1 MISGW
6 KIEYGV
12 LKGRAGPDE
21 YVVHECD
28 GGWTAK
34 RQSPED
40 EFWRPSSTQRT
51 CEGAVLPSLPEAI
64 KWCED
69 DEKSRWGWMNF
80 KEEEKNTSATNN
92 ENPGDKVDKFSTRID
107 EFVRDW
113 EAWRARHF
121 TAVPQPGAFAATTA
135 ANEPPIRRSP
145 SWPLESFDA
154 RDWAKEFIR
163 INRDCVVGIVGHVDE
178 EDMISWF
185 ANSLMR
191 GFEEGKKFANGSQ
204 SERALRDRAPRSPG
218 PEAPLYLCLPDL
230 CRVFAQTSAAYEAH
244 RALPC
249 PKDGFDGWQA
259 VNAVLNQIAEAVSSA
274 ASGVRVVWNAA
285 PNMEENPLGEVGK
298 FEPAGTGSGP
308 QPSDRESVAPETSAP
323 MSGLKSEVLRG
334 GLPEEPGLKNW
345 TAPASGKHPLD
356 RLKERIDQVNESFD
370 DFRVDKQKQIAALAD
385 QGRLHERNIDALDAG
400 LVALKSVVTQLKIDF
415 LRGLKLANARIG
427 VLESKSGGGWSKRLS
442 DLEARQ
448 RALETLEGGPK

>member
-34 RQSPED
+34 RWSPED
-40 EFWRPSSTQRT
+40 EFGVPSSTQRT

-69 DEKSRWGWMNF
+69 DEKSRWGRMNF

-107 EFVRDW
+107 EFVWDW

-121 TAVPQPGAFAATTA
+121 TAVPQPGAFAATPA
-135 ANEPPIRRSP
+135 ANEPPVRRSP

-204 SERALRDRAPRSPG
+204 SESALRDRAPESPG

-274 ASGVRVVWNAA
+274 AYGVRVVWNAA

-323 MSGLKSEVLRG
+323 MSGLKAEVLRG
-334 GLPEEPGLKNW
+334 GLPEVAELKNW
-345 TAPASGKHPLD
+345 TTL
-356 RLKERIDQVNESFD
+356 EV
-370 DFRVDKQKQIAALAD
+370 LA
-385 QGRLHERNIDALDAG
+385 R
-400 LVALKSVVTQLKIDF
+400 LVALERVVRPESPNEHNPLGVCGLEMRLFNQWLSATKRLDDLKSQVAQLKVDF
-415 LRGLKLANARIG
+415 LRGLKLANARVG
-427 VLESKSGGGWSKRLS
+427 VLESKSGGDWSKRLS

>member
-1 MISGW
+1 MKKPIGRFVDGSAVEAAANKDDIRRKFPESMDPKAWADGLESAW
-6 KIEYGV
+6 PEEYLG
-12 LKGRAGPDE
+12 
-21 YVVHECD
+21 
-28 GGWTAK
+28 
-34 RQSPED
+34 
-40 EFWRPSSTQRT
+40 
-51 CEGAVLPSLPEAI
+51 
-64 KWCED
+64 
-69 DEKSRWGWMNF
+69 DEKSRELLSSWFQAALARGREEGK
-80 KEEEKNTSATNN
+80 KEAAS
-92 ENPGDKVDKFSTRID
+92 PGRR
-107 EFVRDW
+107 RDL
-113 EAWRARHF
+113 R
-121 TAVPQPGAFAATTA
+121 
-135 ANEPPIRRSP
+135 PIP
-145 SWPLESFDA
+145 ESFDA
-154 RDWAKEFIR
+154 RDWAREFVR
-163 INRDCVVGIVGHVDE
+163 INEHAVVGEELVDE
-178 EDMISWF
+178 ELMRVWF

-274 ASGVRVVWNAA
+274 AYGVRVVWNAA

-308 QPSDRESVAPETSAP
+308 QPSAQEPVAPEMSAP
-323 MSGLKSEVLRG
+323 MSC
-334 GLPEEPGLKNW
+334 
-345 TAPASGKHPLD
+345 GKHPLD

-370 DFRVDKQKQIAALAD
+370 DFRVDKQKQLAALAD

-400 LVALKSVVTQLKIDF
+400 LVALKSVVAQLRIDF